1 MELNLNRILRFIL
14 VVAVITST
22 IYFFYLVREV
32 LLTFILGAI
41 LAYLLYRPVTWVE
54 KQGLKRVWAILVV
67 YLLGLLVTVL
77 LFSLALPGIIREL
90 GQFASDFPR
99 YANEVTN
106 YLQRLQAID
115 MPSRLQEVI
124 NSNVS
129 RMEGII
135 YKGLDKLIGSSY
147 QFLSKL
153 LALVFSPILAFYILN
168 DWEKIRDGILDLF
181 SPRVRLKL
189 KAIAMEMDQILMAY
203 IKSYLFV
210 AVLVG
215 VMVTAAAALLGVK
228 FPLLLGILS
237 GVTNLI
243 PYFGAFLSAIPAVGI
258 AWGESWRLALYMSG
272 AIFLIQQL
280 ESNLITPRII
290 GDSLGL
296 HPLVVVFAL
305 LAGGEL
311 GGLWGLMLAVPGA
324 AILKLLLSRAYLKV
338 VE

>member
-1 MELNLNRILRFIL
+1 MEFNLNRIIRFIL
-14 VVAVITST
+14 VAVVVTAT

-41 LAYLLYRPVTWVE
+41 LAYLLFRPVKWVE
-54 KQGLKRVWAILVV
+54 NQGLKRVWAILII
-67 YLLGLLVTVL
+67 YLLGILLSVL
-77 LFSLALPGIIREL
+77 LFSLALPGVIREFSE
-90 GQFASDFPR
+90 FASDFPR
-99 YANEVTN
+99 YAHDATK
-106 YLQRLQAID
+106 YLGRLQAID
-115 MPSRLQEVI
+115 MPTRLQEVV

-147 QFLSKL
+147 QFLSKV

-168 DWEKIRDGILDLF
+168 DWEKIRDGILNLF
-181 SPRVRLKL
+181 SPRVRLQL
-189 KAIAMEMDQILMAY
+189 NAVAIEVDQILMAY
-203 IKSYLFV
+203 IRSYLLV

-215 VMVTAAAALLGVK
+215 VMVTIAAAVLGVK

-237 GVTNLI
+237 GITNSI
-243 PYFGAFLSAIPAVGI
+243 PYFGAFLSTIPAVGI
-258 AWGESWRLALYMSG
+258 ALGESWRLALYMLG
-272 AIFLIQQL
+272 AIILIQQL

-305 LAGGEL
+305 LAGGKL
-311 GGLWGLMLAVPGA
+311 GGLWGLVLAVPGA
-324 AILKLLLSRAYLKV
+324 AILKLLLSRVYLKV

>member
-1 MELNLNRILRFIL
+1 MELNLKRILRFIL
-14 VVAVITST
+14 VVAVVTAT

-32 LLTFILGAI
+32 LLTFVLGAV
-41 LAYLLYRPVTWVE
+41 LAYLLYRPVKWVE
-54 KQGLKRVWAILVV
+54 GQGLKRAGAILLV
-67 YLLGLLVTVL
+67 YLTVFLLTAL
-77 LFSLALPGIIREL
+77 IFALALPGIVREFS
-90 GQFASDFPR
+90 QFASDFPR
-99 YANEVTN
+99 YADEATN
-106 YLQRLQAID
+106 FLQRLQAID
-115 MPSRLQEVI
+115 MPSRLQEVV
-124 NSNVS
+124 NNNVS
-129 RMEGII
+129 RMESII
-135 YKGLDKLIGSSY
+135 YNSLDKLIGSSY

-168 DWEKIRDGILDLF
+168 DWEKIRDGVLNLF
-181 SPRVRLKL
+181 SPRTRLQL
-189 KAIAMEMDQILMAY
+189 QAIAIEVDQILMAY

-215 VMVTAAAALLGVK
+215 VLVAIAAALLGVK

-237 GVTNLI
+237 GITNLI
-243 PYFGAFLSAIPAVGI
+243 PYFGAFLSAIPAAGI
-258 AWGESWRLALYMSG
+258 ALGESWQLALYMLG

-305 LAGGEL
+305 LAGGKL
-311 GGLWGLMLAVPGA
+311 GGLWGLILAVPGA
-324 AILKLLLSRAYLKV
+324 AIFKLLLSCAYLKV

>member
-1 MELNLNRILRFIL
+1 MELNLKRILRFIL
-14 VVAVITST
+14 VVAVVTAT

-41 LAYLLYRPVTWVE
+41 LAYLLYRPVKWIE
-54 KQGLKRVWAILVV
+54 NQGLKRAWAILVV
-67 YLLGLLVTVL
+67 YLLGLLLAVL

-90 GQFASDFPR
+90 SQFASDFPR

-115 MPSRLQEVI
+115 MPIRLQEVI
-124 NSNVS
+124 NNNIS
-129 RMEGII
+129 RMESII
-135 YKGLDKLIGSSY
+135 YKGLDNLIGSSY
-147 QFLSKL
+147 QLLGKL

-168 DWEKIRDGILDLF
+168 DWEKIRDGILNLF
-181 SPRVRLKL
+181 SPRTRLKL
-189 KAIAMEMDQILMAY
+189 KAVTMEIDQILIAY

-215 VMVTAAAALLGVK
+215 VMVTTAAALLGVK

-258 AWGESWRLALYMSG
+258 ALGESWRLALYMLG
-272 AIFLIQQL
+272 AIIVIQQL

-311 GGLWGLMLAVPGA
+311 GGLWGLILAVPGA